1 MLQAA
6 RVVVGV
12 DPQGVSGA
20 VLDLAVEQATARDL
34 PIDLVHVF
42 QVHPTISLVP
52 VLPDEDWAV
61 DAVRRQADEVL
72 ADAERRIA
80 VASSSVPVRRRAVE
94 GATVARLAAC
104 AEDAAVL
111 VLGTHAGSRSWLG
124 PVLGGVL
131 TEVERPVVCLPERS
145 SWQPGPVVLATEGTR
160 VTQAATDFAFA
171 QADRW
176 SQPLLAVLAV
186 ETGFDPEL
194 VGERAREQYLQEG
207 RRRLDDG
214 LVAARDRHPAVEVR
228 ETVLL
233 NGLFPTLR
241 RLGRDAGLIVLGSH
255 GRGAVGRVLLGSVSG
270 SMLRE
275 AVCPVAVVRTP

>member
-80 VASSSVPVRRRAVE
+80 VASQSVPVRRRAVE

-124 PVLGGVL
+124 PCSAGCS
-131 TEVERPVVCLPERS
+131 PRS
-145 SWQPGPVVLATEGTR
+145 SAPSSACPSARRGSP
-160 VTQAATDFAFA
+160 
-171 QADRW
+171 DRW
-176 SQPLLAVLAV
+176 CSP
-186 ETGFDPEL
+186 P
-194 VGERAREQYLQEG
+194 RA
-207 RRRLDDG
+207 
-214 LVAARDRHPAVEVR
+214 PA
-228 ETVLL
+228 
-233 NGLFPTLR
+233 
-241 RLGRDAGLIVLGSH
+241 
-255 GRGAVGRVLLGSVSG
+255 
-270 SMLRE
+270 
-275 AVCPVAVVRTP
+275 